1 MPELP
6 DITLYIEALEQ
17 RVRGARL
24 ESVRISHPF
33 LLRTFEPPLGAL
45 NGRKVIAFRRVGKRI
60 AFGFEGDYWLVLHL
74 MIAGRLHWL
83 EGGAKPRGRTLAI
96 LEFANGRIAF
106 TEAGTKR
113 RASHHKRVRAGT

>member
-33 LLRTFEPPLGAL
+33 LLRTFEPPLSAL
-45 NGRKVIAFRRVGKRI
+45 NGRKVVAFRDFLV
-60 AFGFEGDYWLVLHL
+60 EWLKKTP
-74 MIAGRLHWL
+74 IG
-83 EGGAKPRGRTLAI
+83 
-96 LEFANGRIAF
+96 
-106 TEAGTKR
+106 
-113 RASHHKRVRAGT
+113 